1 MYQVSHYFVIIPS
14 GRHPQGP
21 YTGTTG
27 PARIF
32 LPDKR
37 SSGQQTTNLMGEPV
51 ADWYESMNQ
60 RNYDTAG
67 GIPALILCLCIL
79 LGLVAIPAAAEDTR
93 AIVTVQELNVTNASL
108 ANATIPAQYQATPTL
123 LEVGISSNG
132 SLPEG
137 PKGEMSAGPRTI
149 GFSTTPE
156 MIAVIIVVIAAI
168 GIGAW
173 YLMKRSRDGKNKE

>member
-1 MYQVSHYFVIIPS
+1 
-14 GRHPQGP
+14 
-21 YTGTTG
+21 
-27 PARIF
+27 
-32 LPDKR
+32 
-37 SSGQQTTNLMGEPV
+37 MGKPV
-51 ADWYESMNQ
+51 PDWYESMNQ
-60 RNYDTAG
+60 RKNDTVSG
-67 GIPALILCLCIL
+67 VPALILCLCIL
-79 LGLVAIPAAAEDTR
+79 LGLVIPVAGAAAAAVEDTQ

-156 MIAVIIVVIAAI
+156 MIALIVVVIAAI

>member
-1 MYQVSHYFVIIPS
+1 
-14 GRHPQGP
+14 
-21 YTGTTG
+21 
-27 PARIF
+27 
-32 LPDKR
+32 
-37 SSGQQTTNLMGEPV
+37 MGEPV

-60 RNYDTAG
+60 RKNDAAG
-67 GIPALILCLCIL
+67 GTPALILCLCIL
-79 LGLVAIPAAAEDTR
+79 LGLVIPAAAAAAEDTQ

-108 ANATIPAQYQATPTL
+108 ANATIPAQYLATPTL

>member
-1 MYQVSHYFVIIPS
+1 
-14 GRHPQGP
+14 
-21 YTGTTG
+21 
-27 PARIF
+27 
-32 LPDKR
+32 
-37 SSGQQTTNLMGEPV
+37 MGEPV

-60 RNYDTAG
+60 RKNDAAG
-67 GIPALILCLCIL
+67 GTPALILCLCIL
-79 LGLVAIPAAAEDTR
+79 LGLVIPAAAAAAAEDTR

-123 LEVGISSNG
+123 LEVGISSTG